1 MSSKEPKGKFIVFYG
16 INNLGKTTQAKML
29 VDYLNKKGAKT
40 EYLKY
45 AIYDLEP
52 AGKLINEY
60 LRGGN
65 PYNFS
70 PREFQLLQYIDK
82 ISFAHV
88 LEDKLSRGINIIA
101 EDYFGTAV
109 AWGSGAEVDRNLLEY
124 LYSFVYKEDLAIL
137 FDGERFT
144 DSVEKNHK
152 HENDDALTKK
162 VRKVH
167 LELAKKY
174 NWEKINA
181 NRSIREVQE
190 EILGIVEKKI
200 CFFK

>member
-1 MSSKEPKGKFIVFYG
+1 
-16 INNLGKTTQAKML
+16 ML

>member
-1 MSSKEPKGKFIVFYG
+1 MQGKFIVFYG

-29 VDYLNKKGAKT
+29 VDYLNKKNIKT

-45 AIYDLEP
+45 PVYDLEP

-65 PYNFS
+65 PNNFS
-70 PREFQLLQYIDK
+70 PRELQLLHYIDR
-82 ISFAHV
+82 ISFESA
-88 LEDKLSRGINIIA
+88 LKEKLSKGVIIIA

-109 AWGSGAEVDRNLLEY
+109 AWGAGAGVDRALLEY
-124 LYSFVYKEDLAIL
+124 LYSFIYKEDLAIL

-144 DSVEKNHK
+144 SSIEKNHK
-152 HENDDALTKK
+152 HETDLQLTSR

-167 LELAKKY
+167 LNLAKKY
-174 NWEKINA
+174 NWIKIDA
-181 NRSIREVQE
+181 NRTID
-190 EILGIVEKKI
+190 EIHNDILKIIGKKI
-200 CFFK
+200 